1 MDFDKLRAVV
11 DASPLGASIYSMT
24 RDVRVYSNKKTL
36 EFFGADSEE
45 QFNAVPPREL
55 FAETEQAKI
64 LDERSDDVLATPR
77 RELRKRLDGSLWI
90 SRTTRQRLTLND
102 DDVFLIWYEDITEF
116 EGSSERFE
124 RVFNMPTVPM
134 AMYRVS
140 DRKWIDYNDSFRGL
154 FGYEQAEFD
163 ELTWVEITHPDDL
176 EVNESFFQQASDQH
190 AMDSYTLKKRFI
202 HQNGSVIYS
211 RIHTEH
217 IRDVGGTSK
226 YVILVVQD
234 LTEDV
239 ERERLIDAQR
249 RDLEFHR
256 QAVNEHSL
264 VSIADRHGRINY
276 VNRLFCDVSGYSEEE
291 ILGQDHRILNSGV
304 HPKSFFQDL
313 WATISKGEVWFGD
326 ICNRRKDGELYWV
339 SATIVP
345 DVDENG
351 RPDRFIAVR
360 TDITAVKQ
368 AEADLADQLA
378 QTVRAQ
384 NQIEKHAS
392 EVAELAERESALRIA
407 AEAAE
412 QTKSEFLASMSHEIR
427 TPMTGISGFAD
438 LLLEDNLPT
447 ASREKVEK
455 IRSSVSSL
463 LTIINEILDLS
474 KLDAG
479 KLVVEKVDFD
489 PSKIANDVTQLF
501 YQTCPSS
508 KKDKLN
514 IMAKVSADFPAGVR
528 ADPTRLRQI
537 LLNLMGNAVKFT
549 DEGFVTL
556 HCEKV
561 PGQDLLKFRVEDTGI
576 GVDQEAREK
585 LFGDFVQADA
595 SISRKYQGSGLGL
608 AICQRLVKLMGGEIG
623 MNNAP
628 ERGSVF
634 WFTLP
639 YEPLPDGVAI
649 SEELLDSTSTI
660 RSIRSLKILVAE
672 DNEVNQTIIAA
683 ILDRM
688 GHKCVFANNGVE
700 AVEATLF
707 EDFDLILMDIRMP
720 ELSGPAATQKIRLMP
735 GDKGKIPIIA
745 VTADVIADNRQSY
758 FDAGMNGCVSK
769 PINRADLAIAIN
781 EAIGETV
788 NIVAALEDT
797 PAEEGNFDFDGI
809 CKRLGLPEDVI
820 IELLNKFASDYAEL
834 PTRIQELVDGD
845 DLDGVREVAHT
856 LKGVSGSLGL
866 LEISETA
873 SKIEMTAKTKNSV
886 SVQEQI
892 PILISATR
900 DAVTAIGLQSKS

>member
-36 EFFGADSEE
+36 EYFGADSEE
-45 QFNAVPPREL
+45 QFNAVPPKEL

-64 LDERSDDVLATPR
+64 LDERSDEVLATPR

-90 SRTTRQRLTLND
+90 SRTTRQRMTLND
-102 DDVFLIWYEDITEF
+102 DDVFLIWYEDITEL

-140 DRKWIDYNDSFRGL
+140 DRKWIDYNESFRDL
-154 FGYEQAEFD
+154 FGYEEAEFD
-163 ELTWVEITHPDDL
+163 DLTWVEITHPDDL
-176 EVNESFFQQASDQH
+176 EMNESFFQKASDQH

-202 HQNGSVIYS
+202 HKNGSVIYS

-239 ERERLIDAQR
+239 ERERFIDAQR

-264 VSIADRHGRINY
+264 VSIADRKGKITY
-276 VNRLFCDVSGYSEEE
+276 ANRLFCEVSGYSEEE
-291 ILGQDHRILNSGV
+291 LLGQDHRLLNSGT
-304 HPKSFFQDL
+304 HPKSFFHDL
-313 WATISKGEVWFGD
+313 WSRISAGKVWFGD

-351 RPDRFIAVR
+351 QPERFIAVR

-368 AEADLADQLA
+368 AEADLADQLEK
-378 QTVRAQ
+378 TVKAQ
-384 NQIEKHAS
+384 NQIEEHAK

-412 QTKSEFLASMSHEIR
+412 ETKSEFLASMSHEIR

-438 LLLEDNLPT
+438 LLLEDNLPAT
-447 ASREKVEK
+447 SREKVEK
-455 IRSSVSSL
+455 IRSSVASL

-479 KLVVEKVDFD
+479 KLVIEKVDFN

-514 IMAKVSADFPAGVR
+514 IASKISSDFPSGVR

-549 DEGFVTL
+549 DQGFVTL

-561 PGQDLLKFRVEDTGI
+561 PDQDRLIFRVEDTGI
-576 GVDQEAREK
+576 GVEEDARER

-595 SISRKYQGSGLGL
+595 SISRKYQGAGLGL

-623 MNNAP
+623 MEDAP
-628 ERGSVF
+628 EAGSVF
-634 WFTLP
+634 WFTFP
-639 YEPLPDGVAI
+639 YEPLTDGAEI
-649 SEELLDSTSTI
+649 IEEQSDSTSSF
-660 RSIRSLKILVAE
+660 RSVRSLKILVAE
-672 DNEVNQTIIAA
+672 DNEINQTIIEA
-683 ILDRM
+683 ILERM
-688 GHKCVFANNGVE
+688 GHKCAFANNGVE
-700 AVEATLF
+700 AVESIMF

-720 ELSGPAATQKIRLMP
+720 ELSGPAATQKIRQMP

-758 FDAGMNGCVSK
+758 LDAGMNGCVAK
-769 PINRADLAIAIN
+769 PINRADLAMAIN
-781 EAIGETV
+781 EAFGETV
-788 NIVAALEDT
+788 NMAEAQEDK
-797 PAEEGNFDFDGI
+797 PVEKSNFDFDEI
-809 CKRLGLPEDVI
+809 CERLGLPEDLI
-820 IELLNKFASDYAEL
+820 IELLNKFASDYAEF
-834 PTRIQELVDGD
+834 PTRIQELADSD
-845 DLDGVREVAHT
+845 DLDGVSEVAHN

-873 SKIEMTAKTKNSV
+873 SKIEKTAKAKNAV
-886 SVQEQI
+886 SVREQL

-900 DAVTAIGLQSKS
+900 DAVTAIGVQSRS